1 MKKNVGLRELN
12 VLEILDSIDYNE
24 LFEVGETFSSMK
36 DLLARVGINYNQ
48 GMHLGGKQY
57 QMLVKKLEEH
67 LEFEFFSKDGRAK
80 KGRSIRILA
89 IK

>member
-1 MKKNVGLRELN
+1 MNRNVGLRELN

-67 LEFEFFSKDGRAK
+67 LEFEFFSKDSRAK